1 MRKIDIKHSATIK
14 IFQADCIRTKSNE
27 TQNWYDS
34 ATLMA
39 DAITNN
45 RLKKRKSHFSNRSF
59 NFRMKLST

>member
-39 DAITNN
+39 DAITNKE
-45 RLKKRKSHFSNRSF
+45 KKD
-59 NFRMKLST
+59 